1 MRDLSEK
8 GRANLD
14 SAAARQG
21 IDPEAAFILLESL
34 SKGGAI
40 RPGSTIRPLAAWD
53 NGHRVQ

>member
-34 SKGGAI
+34 SKGAI
-40 RPGSTIRPLAAWD
+40 RPGSTILPLAAWD

>member
-8 GRANLD
+8 GRVNLD

-34 SKGGAI
+34 SKGG
-40 RPGSTIRPLAAWD
+40 G
-53 NGHRVQ
+53 Q